1 MCFDSDLRLTNA
13 GAKGVILRNVKYV
26 VCAMMVVFCS
36 SAYAKLKIENA
47 FLLSPG
53 MNKKEVLDTMGSRP
67 VASEFTGELEE
78 WHFCKAHWNIE
89 YDYVSV
95 FFMAGKVIAMKQ
107 YGVRNKRTTCA
118 SSIKGG
124 SYKEPDVVKEYR
136 LKFR

>member
-1 MCFDSDLRLTNA
+1 MIKNMTY
-13 GAKGVILRNVKYV
+13 IL
-26 VCAMMVVFCS
+26 CAVMVVFCS

-78 WHFCKAHWNIE
+78 WHFCKDRYKGN
-89 YDYVSV
+89 DYVSV
-95 FFMAGKVIAMKQ
+95 FFVSGSVIAMKQ
-107 YGVRNKRTTCA
+107 YGVDRNSRETCA

-124 SYKEPDVVKEYR
+124 SYREPDVVREYR
-136 LKFR
+136 LKVR